1 MVGERTGKVYKL
13 GDPIHIAVAGV
24 DSLTRTI
31 DFVLYQEDE
40 EGHVILPM
48 EKKSRP
54 QRIQTIPMPPVPEN
68 KEDQTPK
75 KKDKKGKKKSAKRP
89 VKKAHGKAGK
99 KKGVKKA

>member
-40 EGHVILPM
+40 EGNVILPM

-54 QRIQTIPMPPVPEN
+54 QRTQTTPMPSVPEN
-68 KEDQTPK
+68 KKISHRRRKT
-75 KKDKKGKKKSAKRP
+75 
-89 VKKAHGKAGK
+89 KKARKRTPRGR
-99 KKGVKKA
+99 